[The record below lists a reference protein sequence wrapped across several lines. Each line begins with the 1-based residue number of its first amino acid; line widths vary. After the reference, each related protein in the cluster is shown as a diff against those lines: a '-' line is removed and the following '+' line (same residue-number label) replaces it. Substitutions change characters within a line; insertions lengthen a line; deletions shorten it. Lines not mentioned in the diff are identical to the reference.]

1 MIAAGHLQ
9 FALPLATSRPQTLA
23 RIVLLIIGLSV
34 IVWLVQRSG
43 PAVVWALLVGMRWRF
58 LVVAVLYF
66 TYLAIRALAL
76 WRIVPTSMRYLDI
89 LRIRLS
95 GDAIEILTFTGPF
108 FAEPTKGWL
117 LTRSGLQTDEAFA
130 AVATEYLIYNVVTA
144 CLSVTALV
152 VLLALGALPPLAR
165 AIAFA
170 LLTVLA
176 VFLGAFAYAAFSG
189 VGVIVPII
197 RSSAAIIGRRRAEV
211 AAQTFSRVERV
222 LVDFLHRRHRAMA
235 EVFAIHA
242 ASQVL
247 LMVEVYVVLTA
258 IVARTAWWYPAM
270 IEGAAKFSGLMFA
283 FIPAQVGAAEGVYA
297 FLTSLLGLSTT
308 AGLTLAL
315 VRRIRGVLVAAIG
328 VGALTLLDSTTTSG
342 VC

>member
-1 MIAAGHLQ
+1 
-9 FALPLATSRPQTLA
+9 
-23 RIVLLIIGLSV
+23 VLLIIGLSV
-34 IVWLVQRSG
+34 IVWLVRRSG
-43 PAVVWALLVGMRWRF
+43 PSVVWTLVVGMRWRLLF
-58 LVVAVLYF
+58 VACLYL

-76 WRIVPTSMRYLDI
+76 WRIVPAPLRYLDV

-117 LTRSGLQTDEAFA
+117 LTRSGLPADEAYA

-144 CLSVTALV
+144 SLSATALV
-152 VLLALGALPPLAR
+152 MWITLGALPPLAR
-165 AIAFA
+165 PIAFV
-170 LLTVLA
+170 LLGILA
-176 VFLGAFAYAAFSG
+176 VFLGTFVYVASSG
-189 VGVIVPII
+189 IGVIAPII

-211 AAQTFSRVERV
+211 VAQTFSRVERV
-222 LVDFLHRRHRAMA
+222 LVDCLHRRHRAVV

-247 LMVEVYVVLTA
+247 LMAEIYVVLTA
-258 IVARTAWWYPAM
+258 IVTRTAWWYPAM
-270 IEGAAKFSGLMFA
+270 IEGAAKFTGLLFA
-283 FIPAQVGAAEGVYA
+283 FIPAQVGASEGVYA
-297 FLTSLLGLSTT
+297 FLTGVLGLSTT

-328 VGALTLLDSTTTSG
+328 VGALTILDTDVISRTR
-342 VC
+342 